1 MVENLTRR
9 IQQSIYAAS
18 GGRSQAKAVYRLLA
32 NEKFETD
39 KVQGGIKDA
48 CIEQMKN
55 YDTVLL
61 VQDTTEIDLNGHK
74 KTEGLG
80 YCDQHNRG
88 ILLHSCVAIGLDGVP
103 IGIVTQIAETRE
115 TAANETLT
123 ASEKVKRPIEEKESF
138 RWLETMREAAASVP
152 DGVHGII
159 VADRECD
166 FYEFYDDAQR
176 IACDFVIRV
185 VTNRVTQGGEK
196 LKQVFANTKPCGK
209 MRVEVPR
216 DSRKGIKARV
226 AELTV
231 RYTTISINRPA
242 IRKEEHIAKQVSMN
256 VVQITEE
263 NPPAGVEAISW
274 ILATSLPVTGF
285 DSAVKVVEIY
295 VKRWGIERFHYV
307 LKSGCKVEAIQQ
319 RHYERIKVL
328 LFLYSAIAIFIMQMT
343 LLNRAQPELPCGI
356 FFEEEEWKILYC
368 AANRTKTPPAEPYPL
383 ENAVRYLSILGGRK
397 NAPSDGA
404 AGMSAIWQGLSVLF
418 ILTAYAPFV
427 GQV

>member
-1 MVENLTRR
+1 MVENLTKRMR
-9 IQQSIYAAS
+9 ESIYAAS
-18 GGRSQAKAVYRLLA
+18 GGRSQAKAIYRLLA
-32 NEKFETD
+32 NDKFETD

-55 YDTVLL
+55 CNTVLL
-61 VQDTTEIDLNGHK
+61 VQDTTAIDLNGHK

-103 IGIVTQIAETRE
+103 VGIVTQTAETRA
-115 TAANETLT
+115 TAADETLT

-152 DGVHGII
+152 DGVQGII

-176 IACDFVIRV
+176 IACDFVVRV
-185 VTNRVTQGGEK
+185 VTNRVTQDGEK
-196 LKQVFANTKPCGK
+196 LKQVLASTKPCGK

-216 DSRKGIKARV
+216 DSRKGVKART

-231 RYTTISINRPA
+231 RYVEISINRPVV
-242 IRKEEHIAKQVSMN
+242 RKEEHIAMQVSMN
-256 VVQITEE
+256 VVEITEE
-263 NPPAGVEAISW
+263 NPPAGLEAISW
-274 ILATSLPVTGF
+274 ILATNLPVTEF
-285 DSAVKVVEIY
+285 DAAVKVVEIY

-319 RHYERIKVL
+319 RHYDRIKPL

-343 LLNRAQPELPCGI
+343 LLNREQPELPCEV

-368 AANRTKTPPAEPYPL
+368 AANRTKMPPTEPYPL
-383 ENAVRYLSILGGRK
+383 KNAVRYLCILGGRK
-397 NAPSDGA
+397 NSPSDGA
-404 AGMSAIWQGLSVLF
+404 VGLSAIWQGLSALF
-418 ILTAYAPFV
+418 ILSAYAPFV